1 MTNCLTNNKIEL
13 LAPAGNF
20 EKLEIAIHYGA
31 DAVYLGGKD
40 FSLRNFSENF
50 TLDELQKA
58 VDLGHKNN
66 VKIYVACNIY
76 SRNFEQ
82 QEIAD
87 YLQKIGEIGPDAV
100 IVADPGILMEAC
112 SIIPHIPVHLS
123 TQANTTN
130 YNTVL
135 FWKNQRVKRVNVA
148 RELSLTEIKE
158 IASHNS
164 IEIEAFVHGAMCI
177 SYSGRCLLS
186 SFMTNRD
193 SNRGMC
199 SHPCRWKYA
208 VVEELRPGEYMPLY
222 EDSRGS
228 YIFNSKD
235 LCMIEHIPEM
245 IKAGLTSLKIEGRM
259 KGINYIASTVKVYR
273 EAIDACYEKPADY
286 TAKKEWLKEL
296 DTINHR
302 GYCTGFYFGDP
313 DQISPDYS
321 KFQPSTSHLFVGKV
335 LENSGNHYVSIDV
348 RNKFFKGDAIEVL
361 SIKGPVKQDKI
372 NDIIDISGQPLS
384 FAPQGSKV
392 SISLSTKCSTN
403 DLIRKVDSDHFHHRA
418 RGDHRENHSFC

>member
-1 MTNCLTNNKIEL
+1 MLQKIEL

-50 TLDELQKA
+50 TFDELQKA
-58 VDLGHKNN
+58 VDLGRKNN

-82 QEIAD
+82 REITY

-130 YNTVL
+130 YKTVL
-135 FWKNQRVKRVNVA
+135 FWKNQGVKRVNVA
-148 RELSLTEIKE
+148 RELSLKEIKE
-158 IASHNS
+158 IASHKS

-273 EAIDACYEKPADY
+273 EAIDACYESPADY
-286 TAKKEWLKEL
+286 TVKKEWLKEL
-296 DTINHR
+296 NTINNR

-321 KFQPSTSHLFVGKV
+321 KFQPSTGHLFVGKV
-335 LENSGNHYVSIDV
+335 LESTGNHYVNIDV

-361 SIKGPVKQDKI
+361 SIRGPVKQDKI

-403 DLIRKVDSDHFHHRA
+403 DLIRKVDLATDPHRQA
-418 RGDHRENHSFC
+418 QTK